1 MGLAYNVCTLMMLNF
16 ANGMLT
22 ATISP
27 LVPVLRDNFWLSTHV
42 TTVILSYGALAL
54 SWIMA
59 NTILVKNKLGKISK
73 EESKHLS
80 EIIYTTLNGAQQCWQ
95 LE

>member
-1 MGLAYNVCTLMMLNF
+1 MLNF

-42 TTVILSYGALAL
+42 TTIMLSYGALAL
-54 SWIMA
+54 SWILA
-59 NTILVKNKLGKISK
+59 NTILVKRKFGSITKS
-73 EESKHLS
+73 EENNVSDV
-80 EIIYTTLNGAQQCWQ
+80 IYTTLKWGT
-95 LE
+95 